1 MPMSKPSASFK
12 MRVFRCSG
20 DVPKNDHRLDDD
32 MVKILTILDGRKS
45 IASVAFASGMTMS
58 DFQRAIK
65 NLIALDLIE
74 AAEPDEILSE

>member
-1 MPMSKPSASFK
+1 
-12 MRVFRCSG
+12 FRCSG

-32 MVKILTILDGRKS
+32 MVKILNILDGRKS
-45 IASVAFASGMTMS
+45 IAGIAFASGMTMS

>member
-1 MPMSKPSASFK
+1 
-12 MRVFRCSG
+12 
-20 DVPKNDHRLDDD
+20 
-32 MVKILTILDGRKS
+32 MVKILNILDGRKS
-45 IASVAFASGMTMS
+45 IASIAFASGMTMS

>member
-1 MPMSKPSASFK
+1 

>member
-1 MPMSKPSASFK
+1 MSKPSAIFK
-12 MRVFRCSG
+12 MRVFRSAG
-20 DVPKNDHRLDDD
+20 QVPKSDHRIDVN
-32 MVKILTILDGRKS
+32 MAKILSVLDGRKS
-45 IASVAFASGMTMS
+45 IASIAFASGMTMS

>member
-1 MPMSKPSASFK
+1 MSSPSASFK

-32 MVKILTILDGRKS
+32 MLKILNILDGRKN
-45 IASVAFASGMTMS
+45 IASIAFASGMTMS

-65 NLIALDLIE
+65 NLLALDLIE
-74 AAEPDEILSE
+74 AAGPDEILSK

>member
-1 MPMSKPSASFK
+1 

-32 MVKILTILDGRKS
+32 MVKILNILDGRKS
-45 IASVAFASGMTMS
+45 LASIAFASGMTMS

-74 AAEPDEILSE
+74 AAEPEEILFE

>member
-1 MPMSKPSASFK
+1 

-20 DVPKNDHRLDDD
+20 DVPKNDHRLDHD
-32 MVKILTILDGRKS
+32 MVKILNILDGRKS
-45 IASVAFASGMTMS
+45 IASIAFASGMTMS

>member
-1 MPMSKPSASFK
+1 MSKPSASFK

-20 DVPKNDHRLDDD
+20 GVPKNDHRLDDD
-32 MVKILTILDGRKS
+32 MVKILNILDGRKS
-45 IASVAFASGMTMS
+45 IASIAFASGMTMG
-58 DFQRAIK
+58 DFQKAIK

>member
-1 MPMSKPSASFK
+1 

-32 MVKILTILDGRKS
+32 MVKILNILDGRKS
-45 IASVAFASGMTMS
+45 IASIAFASGMTMS

>member
-1 MPMSKPSASFK
+1 MSKPNASFK

-58 DFQRAIK
+58 DFQKAIK
-65 NLIALDLIE
+65 NLMELDLIE
-74 AAEPDEILSE
+74 ATEPDEILSE